1 MISEGM
7 IRVELEGSVAMPYV
21 FGDYTL
27 DRRRYEL
34 RRGEQRLALE
44 PKAFDLLL
52 YLIEHRDRVVGRDEL
67 LEHVWPEQFLSD
79 HSLTARLRS
88 VRQVLG
94 DEARKP
100 RFIETVH
107 GRGYRFI
114 AAVRSVPAP
123 DVAPGAFSQPVVW
136 QRFERVEVASALDSV
151 VPMVGREAEVA
162 FLHQRLE
169 RSRHGRRQVV
179 FVTGEAGLGK
189 TTLVDAFVRDVEQAG
204 AVRVGR
210 GQCIE
215 HYGAGE
221 AYLPVLEALEQVCRS
236 PGGRAFMDTL
246 SRQAPTWLVQ
256 MPWLLSPTDLE
267 RLQQTTLGATRE
279 RMLRE
284 MARALEVLTTETP
297 LLLVLEDLHWSDAS
311 TLDLLAM
318 LARRQEPA
326 TLLVLGTYRP
336 EEVMGQGHP
345 LYTMTHE
352 LHIHGHCETLALTFL
367 SQAAVAAYLRAR
379 CPEAPNLEALTQFI
393 HRRTEGNPLFMV
405 NVVEEVMAQ
414 GGMEAGG
421 VPENLQQLLTQRLE
435 RLSPDEQRLLEVGSI
450 VGTEFTAAEVA
461 STFAIEID
469 QVEAHC
475 EELTRRGQW
484 LQAREIETWPDG
496 TVSGRYGFIHAL
508 YQEVAYQRVVPAR
521 RLHLHRQ
528 IGERLESGYGAQ
540 AQELAAELAVHFEHG
555 QVYQK
560 AVQYREQAAENA
572 IRRSAY
578 QEAIAHLSHGL
589 RLAGMLPG
597 TAARTRSELRL
608 LTLLASA
615 LRNTKGQ
622 AAPEVEHTYT
632 RAYALC
638 QQIGDAP
645 QLFPVLRGLW
655 NVYLVRGELQ
665 TASAWGEKL
674 FRLAACQQDA
684 SLLPWGHCVLG
695 MNAYYRGGLVAARAH
710 FEQGLTLY
718 DRQQHGS
725 LAFLYGLDA
734 GCVASTFLAWIL
746 WLLGYPDRALQK
758 SREACALAQE
768 LSHSFSL
775 AAAMHWAGRLHQFR
789 QEAQAAR
796 EWVEAS
802 MTVSTAQGFSSWL
815 ATGTILR
822 GWALF
827 KQGQEEEGRSQMR
840 QILSASQTQTSGLW
854 RPYWLAL
861 QAEAHGKGRHVAEGL
876 RELDEALGLVA
887 ATGECFW
894 EAELYRLKGELL
906 QQADA
911 TPQKVA
917 WSSEGCFQTAIEVA
931 CRQQARSL
939 ELRAATNLA
948 RLWQHQGK
956 CHEAQELLIP
966 IYEWF
971 TEGFE
976 TADLQEARA
985 LLEAL
990 SQ

>member
-1 MISEGM
+1 MISGGL
-7 IRVELEGSVAMPYV
+7 IRVELEGSVVMPYV

-94 DEARKP
+94 DDARKP

-114 AAVRSVPAP
+114 AAVRPTPEP
-123 DVAPGAFSQPVVW
+123 DAAPGVFSQPVSW
-136 QRFERVEVASALDSV
+136 QRSEHVEAASALDSV

-162 FLHQRLE
+162 FLHQCLE

-204 AVRVGR
+204 AVWVGR

-236 PGGRAFMDTL
+236 PGGRVFMDTL

-256 MPWLLSPTDLE
+256 MPWLLSPTDLD
-267 RLQQTTLGATRE
+267 RLRQTTLGATRE

-284 MARALEVLTTETP
+284 MARALEILTTEMP
-297 LLLVLEDLHWSDAS
+297 LLLVLEDLHWSDSS

-326 TLLVLGTYRP
+326 SLLVLGTYRP

-352 LHIHGHCETLALTFL
+352 LHIHGHCETLTLTFL
-367 SQAAVAAYLRAR
+367 SEAAVAAYLRAR
-379 CPEAPNLEALTQFI
+379 CPETPDLEALTQFI

-414 GGMEAGG
+414 GRMEERG
-421 VPENLQQLLTQRLE
+421 VPESLQQLLIQRLE

-450 VGTEFTAAEVA
+450 VGAEFTAAAVA
-461 STFAIEID
+461 STLAIEIE
-469 QVEAHC
+469 QVEACC
-475 EELTRRGQW
+475 EGLIRRGQW

-508 YQEVAYQRVVPAR
+508 YQEVAYQRVAPAR
-521 RLHLHRQ
+521 RLRLHRQ
-528 IGERLESGYGAQ
+528 IGERLESGYGTQ
-540 AQELAAELAVHFEHG
+540 AQELAAELAVHFEYG

-560 AVQYREQAAENA
+560 AVRYREQAAENA

-578 QEAIAHLSHGL
+578 QEAIAHLTQGL
-589 RLAGMLPG
+589 TLVGMQPG
-597 TAARTRSELRL
+597 TAERTQSELRL

-622 AAPEVEHTYT
+622 AAPEVEHTYA

-638 QQIGDAP
+638 QQIGEAP

-655 NVYLVRGELQ
+655 NVYLVRGELH

-684 SLLPWGHCVLG
+684 SLLQWGHCVLG
-695 MNAYYRGGLVAARAH
+695 MNAYYRGGLVSARTH
-710 FEQGLTLY
+710 FEQGLSLY
-718 DRQQHGS
+718 NRQQHGT
-725 LAFLYGLDA
+725 LAFLYGLDS
-734 GCVASTFLAWIL
+734 GCVAATFLAWIL
-746 WLLGYPDRALQK
+746 WLLGYPDRSLQR
-758 SREACALAQE
+758 SREACTLAQE

-789 QEAQAAR
+789 QEAHAAQG
-796 EWVEAS
+796 WVEAS
-802 MTVSTAQGFSSWL
+802 MSVSTEQGFSAWV
-815 ATGTILR
+815 TIGTILR
-822 GWALF
+822 GWALY
-827 KQGQEEEGRSQMR
+827 KQGREEEGRSQMR
-840 QILSASQTQTSGLW
+840 QVLSASQTQTRGLW
-854 RPYWLAL
+854 RPYLLAL
-861 QAEAHGKGRHVAEGL
+861 WAEAHGKGRHVAEGL
-876 RELDEALGLVA
+876 RALDEALALVA
-887 ATGECFW
+887 TTGECFW

-911 TPQKVA
+911 TWQRAELPP
-917 WSSEGCFQTAIEVA
+917 ERCFQQAIEVA
-931 CRQQARSL
+931 RHQQARSL
-939 ELRAATNLA
+939 ELRAATNLV

-956 CHEAQELLIP
+956 CREARELLMP
-966 IYEWF
+966 IYDWF

-976 TADLQEARA
+976 TVDLQEARV
-985 LLEAL
+985 LLDEL
-990 SQ
+990 S